1 MACNTISGAFTGNT
15 CKNGMGGIKTLWIA
29 DADTMDS
36 TVDTANS
43 AYTCTSFRNDSE
55 TSGAMAEA
63 RFWKFEL
70 PIDIGDA
77 VEDVNADPKLG
88 TSFVAQTLNATLL
101 GLAKEYSKELSGMMK
116 GKQAVIAELYNG
128 MYIIYGV
135 ENGLDLTGGGS
146 RTGTE
151 AASLQGYE
159 LTWTGTE
166 RDYAPFVVSPT
177 TTDPDFI
184 TIA

>member
-1 MACNTISGAFTGNT
+1 MSCYTITGAFTGNT
-15 CKNGMGGIKTLWIA
+15 CKNGMGGIKTLWIS
-29 DADTMDS
+29 DADNITS
-36 TVDTANS
+36 TIDETAGN
-43 AYTCTSFRNDSE
+43 YTCTSFKND
-55 TSGAMAEA
+55 GAEA
-63 RFWKFEL
+63 KFWKFEL

-116 GKQAVIAELYNG
+116 GKQALIAELYNG
-128 MYIIYGV
+128 TYILYGV
-135 ENGLDLTGGGS
+135 KNGLDLTGGGS

-159 LTWTGTE
+159 LTWTGVE
-166 RDYAPFVVSPT
+166 RDYAPFVVSPI
-177 TTDPDFI
+177 TTDPTFI
-184 TIA
+184 KVAV